1 MRIRQF
7 SSSLLSRLSNSVP
20 QPEIMKITIL
30 IGFSRFSL
38 VLILLLNNICIG
50 SEQDT
55 EEKDKN
61 IAFKNEIINPDTIRT
76 VAHVGLIVVFW
87 TLIGTVVMYPI
98 LLLIPLIVAWIVLSG
113 TVALVLLT
121 MAHGGPNDNYLFY
134 EGNPLFLEFVAIFI
148 PSLFVSPFLIAWASA
163 VNLIDL
169 IRE

>member
-1 MRIRQF
+1 
-7 SSSLLSRLSNSVP
+7 
-20 QPEIMKITIL
+20 MKLTIL
-30 IGFSRFSL
+30 IGYSL

-55 EEKDKN
+55 EEKDLK

-76 VAHVGLIVVFW
+76 VAHVGLIVVVAG
-87 TLIGTVVMYPI
+87 TLVGTFVMYPI
-98 LLLIPLIVAWIVLSG
+98 LLLIALIVAWIALSG

-148 PSLFVSPFLIAWASA
+148 PSLLVSPFLIAWASA
-163 VNLIDL
+163 VNLINL